1 VKAVSLFDVFFDE
14 CVYGELGV
22 ICGARDVKE
31 NKGERR
37 REISLLAVGLRA
49 LVV

>member
-1 VKAVSLFDVFFDE
+1 MCSSMNAFM
-14 CVYGELGV
+14 GELGV